1 MDQKKQKI
9 RDFMASRTLRWNNL
23 IKKPNNKKENNDT
36 LYKKKQQAR
45 ENFKRGANITKKER
59 EIENRL
65 KREKEAANRLKKERE
80 EKEREAANRLKKERE
95 AANRRKRER
104 EAENR
109 RKRERKAAFRNTFQ
123 KLISNKK
130 MTEKQ
135 AAIKIAK
142 NLLGVNIP
150 NKEILNRKVF
160 LLIHPNRGNSNNRNI
175 RTLVTSV
182 LTPFKKD

>member
-1 MDQKKQKI
+1 MDQKKQRI

-23 IKKPNNKKENNDT
+23 LKKHNHNKKENNNT
-36 LYKKKQQAR
+36 IYKKRQQAH
-45 ENFKRGANITKKER
+45 ENFERGANITR
-59 EIENRL
+59 
-65 KREKEAANRLKKERE
+65 
-80 EKEREAANRLKKERE
+80 
-95 AANRRKRER
+95 RER

-109 RKRERKAAFRNTFQ
+109 RKREDLKRSRSMFRNTFK

-135 AAIKIAK
+135 AAIKLAK

-150 NKEILNRKVF
+150 NKEFLNRKVF

-182 LTPFKKD
+182 LTPFKKDS

>member
-1 MDQKKQKI
+1 MDQQKQRI
-9 RDFMASRTLRWNNL
+9 RDFMASRSLTLNNL
-23 IKKPNNKKENNDT
+23 LKKPNNKKENNN
-36 LYKKKQQAR
+36 KKRQQAR
-45 ENFKRGANITKKER
+45 ENFKRGANMAKRER
-59 EIENRL
+59 EAENRL
-65 KREKEAANRLKKERE
+65 KREREVENRL
-80 EKEREAANRLKKERE
+80 
-95 AANRRKRER
+95 KRER

-109 RKRERKAAFRNTFQ
+109 RKKEALKRNRAMFRNTFN

-135 AAIKIAK
+135 AAIKLAK

-150 NKEILNRKVF
+150 NKEFLNRKVF

-182 LTPFKKD
+182 LTRFKKDS